1 MWEGILE
8 DTVPGKT
15 EKTRKNDFILS
26 TLGNF
31 LKKKFAP
38 DSVKIINRKK
48 ITHCVYFYGKIEIF
62 RMFEKLESE
71 TENEK
76 YLIK

>member
-31 LKKKFAP
+31 LKKNLHQTQLKSLTEKKLRIVYTFM
-38 DSVKIINRKK
+38 VKLK
-48 ITHCVYFYGKIEIF
+48 YFECLKNLKVKQKTKSI
-62 RMFEKLESE
+62 
-71 TENEK
+71 
-76 YLIK
+76 